1 MPVARKVC
9 PLSPLQRPSSPFS
22 VNHSPSTVTML
33 RLVGLIFEIDSPDTA
48 LTADAGYRN
57 RGVEFAPD
65 SSLEEAGFEKHP
77 HALRRITRKQRG
89 LGKLETFNSRRARS
103 A

>member
-1 MPVARKVC
+1 
-9 PLSPLQRPSSPFS
+9 
-22 VNHSPSTVTML
+22 ML

-77 HALRRITRKQRG
+77 HALRRITRMQRG

-103 A
+103 AALTSTTTFLRMW